1 MVRHAKQIHATRAML
16 SFDSVVH
23 DGDGPCELFCFE
35 SFWMGMSA

>member
-1 MVRHAKQIHATRAML
+1 MVRPATQIHATRAML

-35 SFWMGMSA
+35 SFWMEMSA